1 MTTDLKP
8 GDLVQHPEHGYGVV
22 LKNFPGVPTIYFAD
36 KHGYEDTTRRFTG
49 WERVETC
56 TRSERQWL
64 DYRGGVRC
72 TCDHNP
78 ATTNGPEEDCEIH
91 GRPYAEWVKR
101 AAGAQAESARIETVR
116 PGHVHLHVDDLDLG
130 PDTGDSEEDFVAG
143 WQSDFPEY
151 SKADLRLIYRAIAA
165 QRAESTPTADEK
177 PTSTTVTLYCPDCGE
192 AVHVTVVMLGRQ
204 GSGERWLGLRDSYVH
219 TCPPRHADEPT
230 EAGILLEIK
239 YLRYVSIV
247 LKGRVGYVSV
257 DQGGIF
263 EWSYL
268 VNLAN
273 EMNESIKLGWGQE

>member
-8 GDLVQHPEHGYGVV
+8 GDIVQHPEHGFGFIVLLKKDLGDVPASEAVVRSTNPRRNYGHAWD
-22 LKNFPGVPTIYFAD
+22 LD
-36 KHGYEDTTRRFTG
+36 G
-49 WERVETC
+49 WERV
-56 TRSERQWL
+56 
-64 DYRGGVRC
+64 
-72 TCDHNP
+72 
-78 ATTNGPEEDCEIH
+78 
-91 GRPYAEWVKR
+91 
-101 AAGAQAESARIETVR
+101 ETVR
-116 PGHVHLHVDDLDLG
+116 PGHVQVRVNDLDL
-130 PDTGDSEEDFVAG
+130 SHWLNKQEDDDIWGEASRVAIRAA
-143 WQSDFPEY
+143 
-151 SKADLRLIYRAIAA
+151 KAIAA
-165 QRAESTPTADEK
+165 KRAESTPTADEK

>member
-49 WERVETC
+49 WERVET
-56 TRSERQWL
+56 L
-64 DYRGGVRC
+64 
-72 TCDHNP
+72 P
-78 ATTNGPEEDCEIH
+78 
-91 GRPYAEWVKR
+91 K
-101 AAGAQAESARIETVR
+101 
-116 PGHVHLHVDDLDLG
+116 GHVAVRVDDLDL
-130 PDTGDSEEDFVAG
+130 SHWLNKQEDDDIWGEASRVAIRAA
-143 WQSDFPEY
+143 
-151 SKADLRLIYRAIAA
+151 KAIAA
-165 QRAESTPTADEK
+165 KRAESTPTADEK